1 MTEIRRKK
9 IQCKVF
15 CCSFAS
21 LISLLFVC
29 QYIHT
34 FICMYVWLFLV
45 VGSFF
50 LFIFSRVCLFI
61 YLPVCWAVSFLVW
74 LLFSLFYENG
84 QISFRKQQQE
94 IDPKN
99 ETTFTHTYRDTYTE
113 KWTYFY
119 TSKKNEK

>member
-1 MTEIRRKK
+1 MTEKK
-9 IQCKVF
+9 KKENTTQSC
-15 CCSFAS
+15 
-21 LISLLFVC
+21 LLLFCIFDFLIVC
-29 QYIHT
+29 LPTHTYIRS
-34 FICMYVWLFLV
+34 FVCMFVWLFLV

-99 ETTFTHTYRDTYTE
+99 ETTFTHTDIPRYKYRE
-113 KWTYFY
+113 MNIFLH
-119 TSKKNEK
+119 